1 MPVARVLA
9 SCGVSDVVNGRARL
23 IPCSQIW
30 FNHESMAAIAFED
43 GLELLREHD
52 IRVVDARVFDSAE
65 DAIRFAARRAIDL
78 CVLGSKAELT
88 SEDTASD
95 LRTTSSI

>member
-1 MPVARVLA
+1 
-9 SCGVSDVVNGRARL
+9 
-23 IPCSQIW
+23 
-30 FNHESMAAIAFED
+30 MAAIAFED

-52 IRVVDARVFDSAE
+52 IRVVDARVVDSAE